1 MANKDTI
8 TNFDNES
15 LVAYMSEK
23 VAALER
29 ELLLLKSNTALIKT
43 KMDCLNRTIDAMF
56 EYLVS
61 EE

>member
-15 LVAYMSEK
+15 LVASMSEK

-29 ELLLLKSNTALIKT
+29 ELLLLKKQYGINQ
-43 KMDCLNRTIDAMF
+43 N
-56 EYLVS
+56 
-61 EE
+61 

>member
-15 LVAYMSEK
+15 LVASMSEK

-29 ELLLLKSNTALIKT
+29 ELLLLKSNMALIKT
-43 KMDCLNRTIDAMF
+43 EVDCLSRTIDVIF
-56 EYLVS
+56 EYLVP